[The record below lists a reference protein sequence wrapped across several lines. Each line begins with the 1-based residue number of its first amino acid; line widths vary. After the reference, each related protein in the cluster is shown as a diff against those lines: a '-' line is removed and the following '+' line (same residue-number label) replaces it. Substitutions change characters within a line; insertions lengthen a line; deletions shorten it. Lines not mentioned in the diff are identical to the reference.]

1 MSGRKQFDETQ
12 VLTAAMTAFW
22 RNGYEATSVSDLE
35 EATGL
40 NKSSLYNAY
49 GSKEELYT
57 RCLDRFAELYSGN
70 LMAQLENEDFKA
82 GIEGFFD
89 MLVGRLESKDVP
101 KGCLAT
107 MAAME
112 VGGGDSAAAI
122 RIQNGLEQ
130 MRDAFVGRCQKA
142 VSDGQLP
149 RDTDAA
155 AMGAMLLAMTRGIA
169 VLNRGHPDHELGRAA
184 VRGMLAALDR
194 PARN

>member
-1 MSGRKQFDETQ
+1 MSGRKQFDETE
-12 VLTAAMTAFW
+12 VLNAAMTAFW

-57 RCLDRFAELYSGN
+57 RCLDRFAELYSSN
-70 LMAQLENEDFKA
+70 LVAQLENEDFRA

-89 MLVGRLESKDVP
+89 MLVGRLESKEVP

-112 VGGGDSAAAI
+112 VGGGDSVAAT

-130 MRDAFVGRCQKA
+130 MREAFVARCRRA
-142 VSDGQLP
+142 VDDGQLP
-149 RDTDAA
+149 RDTDVQ
-155 AMGAMLLAMTRGIA
+155 AMGAMILAMTRGIA
-169 VLNRGHPDHELGRAA
+169 VLNRGHPDPELGRAA
-184 VRGMLAALDR
+184 VRGMLATLDR
-194 PARN
+194 PPGN

>member
-12 VLTAAMTAFW
+12 VLNAAMTAFW
-22 RNGYEATSVSDLE
+22 RSGYEATSVSDLE

-57 RCLDRFAELYSGN
+57 RCLDRFAELYSAN
-70 LMAQLENEDFKA
+70 LVAQLDNEDFRA
-82 GIEGFFD
+82 AIEGFFD

-112 VGGGDSAAAI
+112 VGGGDSLAAT

-130 MRDAFVGRCQKA
+130 MREAFVARCRKA
-142 VSDGQLP
+142 VVDGQLP
-149 RDTDAA
+149 RDTDVQ
-155 AMGAMLLAMTRGIA
+155 AMGAMILAMTRGIA
-169 VLNRGHPDHELGRAA
+169 VLNRGHPDPELGRAA

-194 PARN
+194 PAGN